1 MAKFRQTMNNI
12 RVDAVNELISIMK
25 KHDREE
31 IKTYDLD
38 RTPIVIEKP
47 GVGVIYTYTLNA
59 IRVVDG
65 TESYLIFGCST
76 YDKEDVVTSND
87 VTIHNLVNILSWV
100 LSHETWL
107 FESED

>member
-1 MAKFRQTMNNI
+1 MSKFRQTMNNI

-25 KHDREE
+25 KHDRKE
-31 IKTYDLD
+31 IKTYDLNG
-38 RTPIVIEKP
+38 TPVVIEKP
-47 GVGVIYTYTLNA
+47 GINVKYIYTLNA
-59 IRVVDG
+59 IRVVDD
-65 TESYLIFGCST
+65 TEPYLIFSCSS
-76 YDKEDVVTSND
+76 YDSKDVTSND